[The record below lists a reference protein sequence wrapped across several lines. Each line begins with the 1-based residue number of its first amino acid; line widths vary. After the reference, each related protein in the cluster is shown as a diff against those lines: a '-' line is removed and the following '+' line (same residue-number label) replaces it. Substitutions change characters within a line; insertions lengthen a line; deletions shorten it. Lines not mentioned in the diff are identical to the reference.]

1 MLKKFLFSMNDKRCS
16 LISFFA
22 FLIFLSSIVLEINGY
37 LEKYSSNFYATAMLG
52 FLLSI
57 YNFQVIKLSLDEI
70 NNCQYTTSYLKKI
83 SQIQNL
89 MFGVEPIIRSIIA
102 FVLLMLT
109 FRTAGLQGFQETL
122 MSIVFG
128 ILFYFIMISNNW
140 FNAFYRVFKSKM
152 EMVDKINVLSDKDEM
167 NEEVNDESINKVSEI
182 PYLKI
187 VNIGIKIAFI
197 STTAFLLFFPVLTN
211 NDNASLFSVLQ
222 NLIIDVYIF
231 SFIFLKDFMMRFT
244 KNFINYVS
252 SIPSAVDY
260 FK

>member
-1 MLKKFLFSMNDKRCS
+1 
-16 LISFFA
+16 
-22 FLIFLSSIVLEINGY
+22 
-37 LEKYSSNFYATAMLG
+37 
-52 FLLSI
+52 
-57 YNFQVIKLSLDEI
+57 
-70 NNCQYTTSYLKKI
+70 
-83 SQIQNL
+83 
-89 MFGVEPIIRSIIA
+89 MFGVEPIIRAIIA
-102 FVLLMLT
+102 FVLSMLT

-140 FNAFYRVFKSKM
+140 FNAFYRVFKTKM
-152 EMVDKINVLSDKDEM
+152 EMIDKINVLSDKDEI

-187 VNIGIKIAFI
+187 VNIGTKIAFI
-197 STTAFLLFFPVLTN
+197 STTVFLLFFPVLIN

-222 NLIIDVYIF
+222 NLLIIIYIF
-231 SFIFLKDFMMRFT
+231 SFIFIKDYMQNFT
-244 KNFINYVS
+244 KQFIHYVR